1 MVEWDKDREQAKVKS
16 GYAALERESDAAR
29 ERVWELMRR
38 VATMVTQPPPASLL
52 RSPWQ
57 PRSGQFETT
66 EGIFAEQEQVSVDD
80 ILFTAARDYAA
91 FAV

>member
-38 VATMVTQPPPASLL
+38 VATMVTQSPPASLL
-52 RSPWQ
+52 ATLLRRGRHGS
-57 PRSGQFETT
+57 RALFET
-66 EGIFAEQEQVSVDD
+66 DRND
-80 ILFTAARDYAA
+80 ARDWRIWLALA
-91 FAV
+91 SSSPLT

>member
-38 VATMVTQPPPASLL
+38 VATMVAQTPA
-52 RSPWQ
+52 
-57 PRSGQFETT
+57 GV
-66 EGIFAEQEQVSVDD
+66 IAKVAM
-80 ILFTAARDYAA
+80 AAALCTDRDS
-91 FAV
+91 